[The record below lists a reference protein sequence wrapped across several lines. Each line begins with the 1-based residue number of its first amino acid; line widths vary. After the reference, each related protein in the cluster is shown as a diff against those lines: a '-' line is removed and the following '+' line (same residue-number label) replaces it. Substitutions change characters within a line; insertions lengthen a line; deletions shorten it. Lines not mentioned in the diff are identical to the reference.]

1 MSEKNVTTNS
11 HNTRWP
17 GWLPLRPA
25 LKNSTPYG
33 APQLDQVIQLNTNE
47 NPNSLPDLVRDR
59 MMDRIAEIATGLNR
73 YPDRDAVA
81 LREKLAG
88 YINRASDTQFG
99 VSHIWAA
106 NGSNEIL
113 QTLFLA
119 FGGAGRTAIGFTPSY
134 SVHPMIAN
142 ITGTSWIV
150 GSRDSEFRIDASGA
164 ATGIRELKPS
174 LVFLTTPNNPS
185 GTATSISDIEEI
197 ARATGDVGGLLIV
210 DEAYAE
216 FSPEDSAVTLIR
228 RFPHVVVSRTMSK
241 AFAFAGVRLGYL
253 VAHPAVIDSM
263 LVTRLPY
270 HLSALTQAAA
280 EVALDNAELMQSG
293 IEEIKAERERVA
305 AAISLNGWKPLPSA
319 ANFILFSGFPGTS
332 HEVWQ
337 RFLDGGVLIRDTG
350 LEGYLRVTIGTPRE
364 NDEFLS
370 VMHSFAS

>member
-1 MSEKNVTTNS
+1 MSEKNEATNS
-11 HNTRWP
+11 NDTRWP
-17 GWLPLRPA
+17 SWLPLRAA
-25 LKNSTPYG
+25 LKSSMPYG

-47 NPNSLPDLVRDR
+47 NPNSLPETVRDR

-81 LREKLAG
+81 LREKLAS
-88 YINRASDTQFG
+88 YINSISDTQFRI
-99 VSHIWAA
+99 SNIWAA

-150 GSRDSEFRIDASGA
+150 GSRDSDFMINAFGA
-164 ATGIRELKPS
+164 ATGIREVKPS

-185 GTATSISDIEEI
+185 GTATLISDIEEI

-216 FSPEDSAVTLIR
+216 FSPEESAVTLIR
-228 RFPHVVVSRTMSK
+228 RYPHVVVSRTMSK

-293 IEEIKAERERVA
+293 IGEIKAERERVS
-305 AAISLNGWKPLPSA
+305 AAI
-319 ANFILFSGFPGTS
+319 F
-332 HEVWQ
+332 
-337 RFLDGGVLIRDTG
+337 
-350 LEGYLRVTIGTPRE
+350 
-364 NDEFLS
+364 
-370 VMHSFAS
+370 